1 MRFGDFSCARLG
13 WAQAPVLLSSHCMG
27 VQRAMPDGRTAQEY
41 TATNFV
47 ALCICGEYCVSL
59 IPSSL
64 TICIFICLMT
74 DRGDG
79 PIGSL
84 PEHLLVEILTRLPTH
99 EWVQISCV
107 SKHWASMFRGE
118 YLWQTAIARKW
129 PSAGFRKRWPGP
141 IPRGSARRR
150 FQALYVSENLVP
162 SGGEI
167 DELVGHT
174 YLYLKEQLERVAVP
188 PSSILHGTIID
199 QFIAC
204 GRTGEKAHEL
214 ASNIWIA
221 VIDNLEEN
229 QQTFMLLKHLAQ
241 EGDFFLPFPY
251 SRSYK
256 VLWRVFDKLFTD
268 FRDCFNGADY
278 HEALAGVSVFLKVLK
293 ETSVGFSII
302 HPVGTSLVIGS
313 GYKSI
318 YGQLLEQI
326 RESRKAR
333 ITAVLP
339 PDVVDPEEEQEE
351 DEVDVEA
358 ADLQAEQ

>member
-1 MRFGDFSCARLG
+1 RPCPSLLFFVPLLHPTRRHFFPPPPVPLRGPE
-13 WAQAPVLLSSHCMG
+13 APWSRETPRSHAPLPASPL
-27 VQRAMPDGRTAQEY
+27 R
-41 TATNFV
+41 
-47 ALCICGEYCVSL
+47 
-59 IPSSL
+59 
-64 TICIFICLMT
+64 LMT

-141 IPRGSARRR
+141 IPRGSARR

-278 HEALAGVSVFLKVLK
+278 HEALAGAKSRFQ
-293 ETSVGFSII
+293 
-302 HPVGTSLVIGS
+302 PVPSSWLGH
-313 GYKSI
+313 
-318 YGQLLEQI
+318 
-326 RESRKAR
+326 
-333 ITAVLP
+333 
-339 PDVVDPEEEQEE
+339 
-351 DEVDVEA
+351 
-358 ADLQAEQ
+358 